1 MLGNYLS
8 KCGTVVVIITI
19 LVLLIGCAQT
29 RYAQTRAMKKLQ
41 KLVLDD
47 SEYEHCDLKE
57 ICCIESFDYESNHEE
72 IVDIIFNSGNLY
84 LIDQLV
90 ENFPD
95 DYRNYIIR
103 GDAYLKNAMMQ
114 QMVGIFMKSSAEA
127 SVKKAKES
135 YMRAL
140 ELNNRD
146 IYVLGILSFLYGE
159 EKEYDKAEELLNRGI
174 EIAPNNPLLYLAL
187 GEMYDRKEEYN
198 TAIDYYKRVLKF
210 TEDEVKKDFE
220 HMNQYFHKLINYFPN
235 SLEEAREETKKILT
249 KLEIKQHDKGITATK
264 FEEP

>member
-1 MLGNYLS
+1 M
-8 KCGTVVVIITI
+8 VIITI

-57 ICCIESFDYESNHEE
+57 ICCIESFDYENNHEE

-127 SVKKAKES
+127 SVNKAKES

-187 GEMYDRKEEYN
+187 GEMHDIKKEYSVAIGYYDRILE
-198 TAIDYYKRVLKF
+198 F

-220 HMNQYFHKLINYFPN
+220 HMNQYYHKLIDYFPH
-235 SLEEAREETKKILT
+235 SLVKAKEEAEKFLKIDYEKISDETT
-249 KLEIKQHDKGITATK
+249 
-264 FEEP
+264 